1 MDEENAIDMFD
12 DENRQKQQEEE
23 VIDLLEDFD
32 DREFDEEVEEEQIP
46 ENEEQ
51 DIDEMEEP
59 KEDELYNPEEPTLT
73 PAKPAGKILLSSAD
87 LLASPERPRRKTPL
101 PQSRPRKTPTRKSSR
116 TINIILILKI

>member
-1 MDEENAIDMFD
+1 MAEEAAIDMFD
-12 DENRQKQQEEE
+12 DENEKQQEEE

-32 DREFDEEVEEEQIP
+32 DREFDEEVEEEQLHG
-46 ENEEQ
+46 EDRYE
-51 DIDEMEEP
+51 IDETEPPTEE
-59 KEDELYNPEEPTLT
+59 ERYNPEEPTVT

-116 TINIILILKI
+116 T